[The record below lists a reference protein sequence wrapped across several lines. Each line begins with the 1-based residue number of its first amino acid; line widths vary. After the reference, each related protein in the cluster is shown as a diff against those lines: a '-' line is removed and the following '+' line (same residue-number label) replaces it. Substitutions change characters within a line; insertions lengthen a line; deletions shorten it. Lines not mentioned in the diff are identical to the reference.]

1 VLQTRAASQFHQR
14 DKQTTMS
21 TKARISHT
29 IASDQDSGTSASK
42 RVIRMTLEYDGTR
55 YVGWQ
60 RQANG
65 ISVQEKVEEA
75 LSRHLGERIRVTAA
89 GRTDAGVHA
98 LGQVISFATASPL
111 SVKAIA
117 RGVLPYLPR
126 DIAVID
132 ASEAPPHFCARRSA
146 RLRWYRYFILNRSVA
161 PAVGSA
167 YVTHVPYKLDLNRMQ
182 EVANILEG
190 HHDFRAFR
198 AKTCT
203 AVRTQLTLHRP
214 EIVDLG
220 NGLLML
226 DFKCQSFLQNMV
238 RIMAGVMVNCARGK
252 MSLDTVREMLET
264 GVRPNEAVTL
274 APNGLFLYRV
284 LYD

>member
-1 VLQTRAASQFHQR
+1 MEIHEFPMEEAAACAETGRAVR
-14 DKQTTMS
+14 
-21 TKARISHT
+21 
-29 IASDQDSGTSASK
+29 

-65 ISVQEKVEEA
+65 VSVQQKVEEA
-75 LSRHLGERIRVTAA
+75 LARHLGERIRVTAA

-98 LGQVISFATASPL
+98 LGQVISFTTATAIP
-111 SVKAIA
+111 VRAIA

-126 DIAVID
+126 DIAVTD
-132 ASEAPPHFCARRSA
+132 AQEAPPGFNARRSA
-146 RLRWYRYFILNRSVA
+146 RLRCYRYFILNRSIA
-161 PAVGSA
+161 PAVGAA
-167 YVTHVPYKLDLNRMQ
+167 YLTHVPYRLDLARME
-182 EVANILEG
+182 EVAAALEG

-203 AVRTQLTLHRP
+203 AVRTVLTLHRP
-214 EIVDLG
+214 SIQPLG
-220 NGLLML
+220 DGLLML
-226 DFKCQSFLQNMV
+226 DFRCQSFLQNMV
-238 RIMAGVMVNCARGK
+238 RIMAGVMVNCARGR
-252 MSLDTVREMLET
+252 MPIAAVHEMLAT

-284 LYD
+284 LYDE

>member
-1 VLQTRAASQFHQR
+1 MNEQGH
-14 DKQTTMS
+14 
-21 TKARISHT
+21 
-29 IASDQDSGTSASK
+29 K

-65 ISVQEKVEEA
+65 VSVQEKVEEA

-98 LGQVISFATASPL
+98 FGQVISFPTTSSLP
-111 SVKAIA
+111 VRAIG

-126 DIAVID
+126 DIAVLD
-132 ASEAPPHFCARRSA
+132 ATEAPPNFNARRHA

-161 PAVGSA
+161 PAVGKA
-167 YVTHVPYKLDLNRMQ
+167 FVTHVPYKLDLSIME
-182 EVANILEG
+182 EVAQILGG

-203 AVRTQLTLHRP
+203 AVRTVLTMHKP
-214 EIVDLG
+214 EIRELG
-220 NGLLML
+220 DGLIMI

-252 MSLDTVREMLET
+252 MSRDAVREMLAT

-274 APNGLFLYRV
+274 APHGLFLYKV
-284 LYD
+284 LYHL